1 MTTIEKKLSQ
11 KELLD
16 SKNADLQKALN
27 LSQKK
32 LLDTLNTFDFK
43 DIKVKE
49 KKSNDTKSR
58 NDMYHYQF
66 LFNKYKNLD
75 YSKMSNKDF
84 KDNDKSLRTKL
95 RHKRNSFANNII
107 LYAQNKDLV
116 NLQKEIKDFNS
127 FYKETY
133 VLNDYSLKSISSNNR
148 DKESELLL
156 NMMLSII
163 IKLK

>member
-49 KKSNDTKSR
+49 KKSSDKKSR

-75 YSKMSNKDF
+75 YSKFTDADF
-84 KDNDKSLRTKL
+84 KKNDKSLRTKL

-133 VLNDYSLKSISSNNR
+133 VLNDYSLKSISDTNS
-148 DKESELLL
+148 DSDTKILL
-156 NMMLSII
+156 NMMLDII
-163 IKLK
+163 LKLK